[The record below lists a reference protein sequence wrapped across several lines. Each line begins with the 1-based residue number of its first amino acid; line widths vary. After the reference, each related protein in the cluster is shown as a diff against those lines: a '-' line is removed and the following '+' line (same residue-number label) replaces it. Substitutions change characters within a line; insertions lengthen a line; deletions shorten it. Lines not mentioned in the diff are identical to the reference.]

1 MRPRQGEARNLKQG
15 GEALEPQAWYARH
28 GHSPSIQFF
37 SHATT
42 GIAAGSSPPVNPLG
56 PWNWS
61 CARIFRIL
69 PPLLLCVDHRVISFP
84 HVSYF

>member
-42 GIAAGSSPPVNPLG
+42 GIAAGSSPPVHPLG
-56 PWNWS
+56 PS
-61 CARIFRIL
+61 GTGVAHGYFGSY
-69 PPLLLCVDHRVISFP
+69 LL
-84 HVSYF
+84 